1 MLFSTGNLI
10 TLAIVIVFFII
21 YHLLTSNNRSLEK
34 VKRFADKRQNEL
46 DAFVDE
52 RAEELKHYGIDLDVQ
67 QKAAKIALEKLET
80 AQATIAEKA
89 DSISEIADRFK
100 QYDDVLDRL
109 MQMTERVD
117 QNLARIHEDE
127 NFAESVNRK
136 LDLAKKSLAA
146 LEREL
151 PLMRENFAQDA
162 QKTVDSFRDD
172 ILAELRDGLV
182 NTTNELHAVRDEA
195 LAALEKAQS
204 AGELVDAELEKS
216 LATAKDRAASIED
229 VAFKTVVDDYSAKLE
244 GLKAQ
249 IDEELAALG
258 QTTTKQ
264 IRELRDS
271 IEKFKSGWDAESTAM
286 MSTLKEKYLQ
296 ATSEFVTKTG
306 LAKEEILRATE
317 QAKALAA
324 ELVAK
329 AEDAQHKN
337 EESIARMEALDAD
350 LNTAIETTKAHFEDE
365 FAEFGQA
372 FEANR
377 MRFEENFKAETEE
390 MHAALDTI
398 RQEVKRLT
406 EVASESIS
414 EHLADFDNALL
425 DELAA
430 KKAQTFRQLDFWLS
444 DMEKTLSGITSEAS
458 ARRNAEEASYSE
470 EFHAHLLK
478 QRDEMYAQLEK
489 LSESIDAV
497 KESIKARADAAES
510 ELSKLEGSYKTAAQ
524 EATKDTYANL
534 NAQVAT
540 LQKSVVSLM
549 VALSAQ
555 EQKGATNGASATGS
569 ATGEAA
575 NSDATSI

>member
-34 VKRFADKRQNEL
+34 VKRFADKRQSEL

-67 QKAAKIALEKLET
+67 QKAAKIALEKLEA
-80 AQATIAEKA
+80 AQETIAQKA
-89 DSISEIADRFK
+89 DSVSAIADRFK
-100 QYDDVLDRL
+100 EYDDVLDRL

-127 NFAESVNRK
+127 SFAESVNRK

-172 ILAELRDGLV
+172 ILAELRDGLES
-182 NTTNELHAVRDEA
+182 TTNELHAVRDEA

-204 AGELVDAELEKS
+204 AGAIVDAELEKS
-216 LATAKDRAASIED
+216 LATAKERASTIED
-229 VAFKTVVDDYSAKLE
+229 VAFTTIVDDYSAKLE
-244 GLKAQ
+244 ALKART
-249 IDEELAALG
+249 DEELSALG
-258 QTTTKQ
+258 QATTQQ
-264 IRELRDS
+264 IRELRES
-271 IEKFKSGWDAESTAM
+271 IEKFKVGWDTESGAM
-286 MSTLKEKYLQ
+286 LNTLNEKYLQ

-306 LAKEEILRATE
+306 LAREDLLRSTE
-317 QAKALAA
+317 QAKSIAA

-329 AEDAQHKN
+329 AEDAQRKN
-337 EESIARMEALDAD
+337 EASIARMESLDAD
-350 LNTAIETTKAHFEDE
+350 LNTAIESTKSHFEDE

-377 MRFEENFKAETEE
+377 MRFEENFKAETAELN
-390 MHAALDTI
+390 AALDAI
-398 RQEVKRLT
+398 KQEVNRLT
-406 EVASESIS
+406 EVASANIS
-414 EHLADFDNALL
+414 EHLSDFDNALL

-430 KKAQTFRQLDFWLS
+430 KKTQTFRQLDFWLS

-458 ARRNAEEASYSE
+458 ARRTAEEASYAE

-497 KESIKARADAAES
+497 KESIKARSEAAQS
-510 ELSKLEGSYKTAAQ
+510 ELGMLQDSYKTSAQ
-524 EATKDTYANL
+524 EAIDDSLADL
-534 NAQVAT
+534 RAEVAA
-540 LQKSVVSLM
+540 LKESVAALT
-549 VALSAQ
+549 VAP
-555 EQKGATNGASATGS
+555 KGAD
-569 ATGEAA
+569 
-575 NSDATSI
+575 DA

>member
-306 LAKEEILRATE
+306 LAREEILRATE

-540 LQKSVVSLM
+540 LQESVASLM
-549 VALSAQ
+549 AALSAQ

>member
-317 QAKALAA
+317 QVKALAA

-458 ARRNAEEASYSE
+458 ARRNAEEASYAE

-540 LQKSVVSLM
+540 LQESVVSLM
-549 VALSAQ
+549 AALSAQ